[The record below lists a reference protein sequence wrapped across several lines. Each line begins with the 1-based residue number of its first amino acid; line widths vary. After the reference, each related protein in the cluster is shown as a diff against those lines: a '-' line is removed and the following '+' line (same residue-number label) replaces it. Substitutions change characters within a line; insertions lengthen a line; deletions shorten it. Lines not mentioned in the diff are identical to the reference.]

1 MASDDDVRRRAR
13 HLAAQAAAS
22 GDPAGWFET
31 LYAEARTGSAVVPWD
46 DGQPNPHL
54 TEWAKSAAERGIAGP
69 GRRTLVVGCGLCDDP
84 GFLASL
90 GCEVTAFDVSPTAV
104 AEASRRYP
112 GSPVN
117 YQVAD
122 LLAPSP
128 GWAGAFDL
136 VAEIYTVQA
145 LYGQARAA
153 AIRALPGLVAP
164 GGTLLVI
171 ARATDDPDPV
181 RDPAMMPWPL
191 TRRELEDMAADT
203 LTVRSVEQFL
213 DDEDPPKLRWRA
225 EFARLSLPAPP
236 PPAPR
241 PNPVRVPL

>member
-1 MASDDDVRRRAR
+1 MASEDDARRRAR
-13 HLAAQAAAS
+13 QLAAQGVAS

-31 LYAEARTGSAVVPWD
+31 LYAEARAGSAVVPWD

-54 TEWAKSAAERGIAGP
+54 TQWAKTAAERGIVGP
-69 GRRTLVVGCGLCDDP
+69 GRRALVVGCGVCDDP

-104 AEASRRYP
+104 AEARRRFP

-122 LLAPSP
+122 LLAPP
-128 GWAGAFDL
+128 AAWQEAFGL

-145 LYGQARAA
+145 LYGAARSA

-171 ARATDDPDPV
+171 ARATDEQDPV
-181 RDPAMMPWPL
+181 RDPAMMPWAL
-191 TRRELEDMAADT
+191 TRPELEAMAGTT
-203 LTVRSVEQFL
+203 LTPRSVEQFL
-213 DDEDPPKLRWRA
+213 DEEDPPKLRWRA
-225 EFARLSLPAPP
+225 EFTRA
-236 PPAPR
+236 
-241 PNPVRVPL
+241 

>member
-1 MASDDDVRRRAR
+1 MASDDLARRRAR
-13 HLAAQAAAS
+13 QLAAEAAAS
-22 GDPAGWFET
+22 GDPDGWFET
-31 LYAEARTGSAVVPWD
+31 LYAEARAGNAVVPWD

-54 TEWAKSAAERGIAGP
+54 VQWAKNAADRGIAGP
-69 GRRTLVVGCGLCDDP
+69 GRRALVVGCGVCDDP
-84 GFLASL
+84 GFLAGL

-104 AEASRRYP
+104 AEARRRFAR
-112 GSPVN
+112 SPVS

-122 LLAPSP
+122 LLSPPS
-128 GWAGAFDL
+128 GWQGAFDL
-136 VAEIYTVQA
+136 VAEVYTVQA

-153 AIRALPGLVAP
+153 AIAALPGLVAP

-191 TRRELEDMAADT
+191 TRRELDAMAGT
-203 LTVRSVEQFL
+203 VLTTGSAEKFL

-225 EFARLSLPAPP
+225 EFT
-236 PPAPR
+236 R
-241 PNPVRVPL
+241 P

>member
-1 MASDDDVRRRAR
+1 MTPDDLVRRRAR
-13 HLAAQAAAS
+13 QLAAQAAAS

-46 DGQPNPHL
+46 ETEPNPHL
-54 TEWAKSAAERGIAGP
+54 VEWAKTAAGRGIAGP
-69 GRRTLVVGCGLCDDP
+69 GRRALVVGCGVSDDP
-84 GFLASL
+84 GFLAGL

-104 AEASRRYP
+104 AEARRRFP
-112 GSPVN
+112 RSPVN

-122 LLAPSP
+122 LLAPPP
-128 GWAGAFDL
+128 GWLGAFGL

-153 AIRALPGLVAP
+153 AIQALPGLVAP

-171 ARATDDPDPV
+171 ARATDEEDPV
-181 RDPAMMPWPL
+181 RDPAMMPWAL
-191 TRRELEDMAADT
+191 TRRELEALAGT
-203 LTVRSVEQFL
+203 VLTPRSIEKFL

-225 EFARLSLPAPP
+225 EFTRA
-236 PPAPR
+236 
-241 PNPVRVPL
+241 

>member
-1 MASDDDVRRRAR
+1 MASEDDARRRAR
-13 HLAAQAAAS
+13 QLAAQAAAS

-31 LYAEARTGSAVVPWD
+31 LYAEARAGSAVVPWD
-46 DGQPNPHL
+46 DARPNPHL
-54 TEWAKSAAERGIAGP
+54 TQWAKTAAERGIVGP
-69 GRRTLVVGCGLCDDP
+69 GRRALVVGCGVCDDP

-104 AEASRRYP
+104 AEARRRFP
-112 GSPVN
+112 RSPVN

-122 LLAPSP
+122 LLAPP
-128 GWAGAFDL
+128 PAWQGAFGL

-145 LYGQARAA
+145 LYGSARGA

-171 ARATDDPDPV
+171 ARATDDQDPV

-191 TRRELEDMAADT
+191 TRHELEAMAGNT
-203 LTVRSVEQFL
+203 LTPRCVEKFL
-213 DDEDPPKLRWRA
+213 DEEDPPKLRWRA
-225 EFARLSLPAPP
+225 EFTRA
-236 PPAPR
+236 
-241 PNPVRVPL
+241 